1 MAEQFVLSIDQG
13 TTSTRAIL
21 FDRKGRLAGMAQ
33 QEHRQVFPRPGWVEH
48 NAMEIWRNT
57 ERVIPRALAD
67 LKIDPGQIAAIG
79 VANQRETFV
88 VWDRATG
95 KPVTNAITWQDTRTG
110 HLVDELLDD
119 PGEDFFRDRC
129 GIPPAVYFTA
139 PRLTWLMRH
148 NPELRRRAD
157 DGELLVGTMETWLIW
172 NLTGGVD
179 GGLHVTDVTNASRT
193 MLMSL
198 SELDWDPELLDFFD
212 VPRTMLPRIV
222 PSSGVIGPAR
232 GTLDGVPIAGA
243 VGDQQAAL
251 FGQTCFS
258 PGEAKCTYGTGAFL
272 LLNTGEEAVRSRHGM
287 LTTVAYQLEDGRAA
301 YALEGSIAVAGALVQ
316 WVRDGL
322 HLVRTA
328 PEIETLARTVDDNG
342 GCYVVPAF
350 TGLFTPH
357 WRHEARGVVAGL
369 TGYVNAGNLARAVL
383 EASAWQTADVV
394 EVMNLDAGI
403 PLKSL
408 RVDGGMTSDNL
419 LMQMVAD
426 VLDAPVVRPMV
437 SETVSLGAAY
447 LAGLAVGYW
456 PDLLGLRNNWHRAGQ
471 WDPQM
476 PAERREREHA
486 LWRAAVERT
495 LDWPDVDPDE

>member
-1 MAEQFVLSIDQG
+1 MSEQFVLSIDQG
-13 TTSTRAIL
+13 TTSTRAML
-21 FDRKGRLAGMAQ
+21 FDRRGRLAGVAQ
-33 QEHRQVFPRPGWVEH
+33 QEHQQFFPRPGWVEH
-48 NAMEIWRNT
+48 DAWQIWRHT
-57 ERVIPRALAD
+57 RQVIPRAMTELGIGAD
-67 LKIDPGQIAAIG
+67 QIAAIG

-88 VWDRATG
+88 LWDRTTG
-95 KPVTNAITWQDTRTG
+95 RPVCRAITWQDTRVG
-110 HLVDELLDD
+110 SIVEELLHD

-139 PRLTWLMRH
+139 PRIMWLMRH
-148 NPELRRRAD
+148 RPEIARRVRS
-157 DGELLVGTMETWLIW
+157 GELLLGTMETWIIW

-179 GGLHVTDVTNASRT
+179 GGRHVTDVTNASRT

-198 SELDWDPELLDFFD
+198 ADLDWDDTLLDFFD
-212 VPRTMLPRIV
+212 VPRAVLPEIV
-222 PSSGVIGPAR
+222 PSSGEIATAEGPL
-232 GTLDGVPIAGA
+232 TGVPITGA

-272 LLNTGEEAVRSRHGM
+272 LLNTGEAVVRSSHGM
-287 LTTVAYQLEDGRAA
+287 LTTVAYQLQDGRTA

-322 HLVRTA
+322 HLVDSA
-328 PEIETLARTVDDNG
+328 PQIETLARTVEDNG
-342 GCYVVPAF
+342 GCVVVPAF
-350 TGLFTPH
+350 AGLFSPY
-357 WRHEARGVVAGL
+357 WRHQARGVVAGL

-394 EVMNLDAGI
+394 EAMNADAGI
-403 PLKSL
+403 PLTSL
-408 RVDGGMTSDNL
+408 NVDGGMTSNNL

-426 VLDAPVVRPMV
+426 VIDAPVIRPMV

-456 PDLLGLRNNWHRAGQ
+456 PDLMGLRSNWHRAAQ
-471 WDPQM
+471 WDPHMSSEQ
-476 PAERREREHA
+476 REHQHV
-486 LWRAAVERT
+486 LWRAAVERS
-495 LDWPDVDPDE
+495 LDWPEAAADH